1 MTTPYY
7 PPRAAT
13 EALWGEVA
21 PHEHAVQLYA
31 HDEAFLDALEGFV
44 GGGLRAGDGIILI
57 ATSAHRSALEERL
70 RARRFNLDIARAED
84 RYLPLDAEA
93 ALARF
98 MVKGTPDPLRF
109 DRFVSGLLK
118 RARGRGR
125 RVRSFGEMVALLW
138 HQGQAE
144 ATLRLEALW
153 NQLHANEAFT
163 LFCAYPRSHFPA
175 GEHGSVAQICAQHSR
190 LIAL

>member
-1 MTTPYY
+1 MTNPYY
-7 PPRAAT
+7 PARATT
-13 EALWGEVA
+13 EVLWGEVA
-21 PHEHAVQLYA
+21 PREHAVQLYA
-31 HDEAFLDALEGFV
+31 HDEVLLEALEGFV

-57 ATSAHRSALEERL
+57 ATNAHRAALEQRL

-84 RYLPLDAEA
+84 RYLPMDAEA

-98 MVKGTPDPLRF
+98 MVKGWPDPQRF
-109 DRFVSGLLK
+109 DRLVAGLLK

-153 NQLHANEAFT
+153 NQLHAREAFT
-163 LFCAYPRSHFPA
+163 LFCAYPRGHFST
-175 GEHGSVAQICAQHSR
+175 GEPDSEAQICAQHSR
-190 LIAL
+190 LIAV